1 MEMMKTVMNP
11 KRRPVDVVFLMD
23 SLVVSVVVVV
33 VVVVGI
39 LSSLWT
45 PNIYFAVVVLLFLQ
59 GSLKMHDI
67 FPHKSI
73 VQQKRRRKWH
83 PSER

>member
-23 SLVVSVVVVV
+23 SIVVSVVVVAFV
-33 VVVVGI
+33 D
-39 LSSLWT
+39 LFSSPWT
-45 PNIYFAVVVLLFLQ
+45 PNIYFAVVVLLLLQ
-59 GSLKMHDI
+59 GSLKMLDI